1 MSIQCIDII
10 NLLRYNKIMKTEQLQ
25 IRVSPE
31 AKSTIRK
38 RAQAANMDMSE
49 WILSILFPPASREF
63 QSLVAEVAKQR
74 QSSNRFYAFAALS
87 DFLHGLEPET
97 LAQAVSDKAETEL
110 DEFIF
115 NYIAAMVEL
124 ACHQKKISPPT
135 WIQEAQGLSQ
145 PYFGSSLLSLR
156 LYLMTHSPVP
166 FKKRNIFIDSSV
178 GDRL

>member
-1 MSIQCIDII
+1 
-10 NLLRYNKIMKTEQLQ
+10 MKTEQLQ

-31 AKSTIRK
+31 AKAAIKK
-38 RAQAANMDMSE
+38 RAEAANMDMSE
-49 WILSILFPPASREF
+49 WILAALFPQASREF
-63 QSLVAEVAKQR
+63 QQLVSEVSKQG

-87 DFLHGLEPET
+87 DFLHGLDPGQ
-97 LAQAVSDKAETEL
+97 LNQAISEQPVTVL
-110 DEFIF
+110 NEFGY

-135 WIQEAQGLSQ
+135 WIQNAKGLSE

-156 LYLMTHSPVP
+156 LYLLKNAPIP